1 MYIMV
6 FYIFCTSSI
15 IFEHVIYPQK
25 SEVGLLLL
33 FGCLVVLREAIAQ
46 AVKTF
51 YSHFLNVCMSMFSQV
66 VRFWIVLISSH
77 SCIVVLRQ
85 VNIAVVATA
94 LFVVYSTYTL
104 S

>member
-1 MYIMV
+1 MV

-33 FGCLVVLREAIAQ
+33 FGCLVVVLREAIAQ
-46 AVKTF
+46 AIETF

-66 VRFWIVLISSH
+66 VRFWIVLISSR
-77 SCIVVLRQ
+77 SCIVVFRQ
-85 VNIAVVATA
+85 VNVAVVATA
-94 LFVVYSTYTL
+94 LFAVYSTYTL